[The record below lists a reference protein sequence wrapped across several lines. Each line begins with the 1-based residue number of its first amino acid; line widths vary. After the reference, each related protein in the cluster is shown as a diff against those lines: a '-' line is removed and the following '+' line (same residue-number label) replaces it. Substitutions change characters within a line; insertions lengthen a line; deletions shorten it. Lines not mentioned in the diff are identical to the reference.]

1 MDKRQSLILNVVRPV
16 EDTFCLDELS
26 RRSSSFPEEAN
37 QEQVVKQLAAGIAH
51 HYNNIFQTIISAVE
65 LVRLYYVF
73 PGPVYKDLARI
84 IQQSQQGAHLTDQLL
99 DFSCQADSA
108 KRVTDLAYL
117 LEGTTRQLKYMLPAS
132 IQLDLEIA
140 PEDEAYL
147 LKADTGQIEQML
159 FNLVTNAREA
169 MPDGGRL
176 TIRLSSPDH
185 YSARR
190 SGCPDRPSD
199 REYVLAISDTGR
211 GISADDLPHIF
222 EPFFTTKEV
231 GQGPGLG
238 LAQVYGIVKQHGG
251 TVNVVSQA
259 GRGTTFTLY
268 LPALVLT

>member
-108 KRVTDLAYL
+108 KRVTDLTYL
-117 LEGTTRQLKYMLPAS
+117 LEEISRQLKYMLPAS

-147 LKADTGQIEQML
+147 LKANTGQIEQML

-176 TIRLSSPDH
+176 TIRLSSLDH

-199 REYVLAISDTGR
+199 RGYVLAISDTGR

>member
-199 REYVLAISDTGR
+199 RGYVLAISDTGR

>member
-16 EDTFCLDELS
+16 EDTFCLDELP

-51 HYNNIFQTIISAVE
+51 HYNNIFQTIISTVE

-117 LEGTTRQLKYMLPAS
+117 LEGITRQLKYMLPAS

-199 REYVLAISDTGR
+199 RGYVLAISDTGR

>member
-16 EDTFCLDELS
+16 EDTFCLDELP

-108 KRVTDLAYL
+108 KRVTDLTYL
-117 LEGTTRQLKYMLPAS
+117 LEEISRQLKYMLPAS

-147 LKADTGQIEQML
+147 LKANTGQIEQML

-176 TIRLSSPDH
+176 TIRLSSLDH

-199 REYVLAISDTGR
+199 RGYVLAISDTGR

>member
-51 HYNNIFQTIISAVE
+51 HYNNIFQTIISTVE

-108 KRVTDLAYL
+108 KRVTDLTYL
-117 LEGTTRQLKYMLPAS
+117 LEEISRQLKYMLPAS

-147 LKADTGQIEQML
+147 LKANTGQIEQML

-176 TIRLSSPDH
+176 TIRLSSLDH

-199 REYVLAISDTGR
+199 RGYVLAISDTGR